1 MRQISAAELHA
12 LKVAE
17 LSLDPDAVDLTSVE
31 ALSGA
36 LRRAA
41 SFLCPCT
48 AATLVRT
55 IVRPLRGLIGDVEAI
70 QTTVDDTLEA
80 MVAHG
85 DLLEHRSVD
94 DGREAGGPA
103 LLYAAPPSFVARKS
117 GAMILLGIASDQLS
131 ALPEGLERRI
141 EYVQHVRH
149 LRPSPGEDLRRDLQ
163 ELGLIELSQERW
175 LNAPRAETPAEHVA
189 RLNRAIEAVA
199 PSREIPGLLI
209 LDPERPVRFYKGRWA
224 DVRQTHSGRF
234 MGRRAQAF
242 GAHLWCYVEVNKGR
256 PERMVDFPIG
266 NSRWRG
272 CDEAW
277 RFQMAAD
284 AQRGQPQ
291 QFRTRYGHNGTRV
304 VEFFSPVPM
313 WARRRWDAIGEPVA
327 SSGCLFAYRI
337 PETEVGEELDYMR
350 RVLWLQELAT
360 ERGR

>member
-48 AATLVRT
+48 AATLVQAV
-55 IVRPLRGLIGDVEAI
+55 VRPLRGLIEDVEAL

-85 DLLEHRSVD
+85 DILEHRSVD
-94 DGREAGGPA
+94 DGVDAGGIA
-103 LLYAAPPSFVARKS
+103 LLYAAPPSFVVRKS
-117 GAMILLGIASDQLS
+117 GAIILLGIASDQLS

-141 EYVQHVRH
+141 DYVHHVRH
-149 LRPSPGEDLRRDLQ
+149 LRPSAGEDLRDDLRQ
-163 ELGLIELSQERW
+163 LGLIELSQERW
-175 LNAPRAETPAEHVA
+175 LNAPRAETPGEHVA
-189 RLNRAIEAVA
+189 RLDRTLDAVQ
-199 PSREIPGLLI
+199 PSREIPGLFV
-209 LDPERPVRFYKGRWA
+209 LDPARPVRFYKGRWT
-224 DVRQTHSGRF
+224 DVRPSHSGRF
-234 MGRRAQAF
+234 VGRRAQAF
-242 GAHLWCYVEVNKGR
+242 GAHLWCYVEIHNGR

-277 RFQMAAD
+277 RLQMALD
-284 AQRGQPQ
+284 AQRGQSQ
-291 QFRTRYGHNGTRV
+291 QFRTRDGARV

-313 WARRRWDAIGEPVA
+313 WARRRWDAVGEPVA
-327 SSGCLFAYRI
+327 SSGCLFAYRL
-337 PETEVGEELDYMR
+337 PEAEVGEELDFMR